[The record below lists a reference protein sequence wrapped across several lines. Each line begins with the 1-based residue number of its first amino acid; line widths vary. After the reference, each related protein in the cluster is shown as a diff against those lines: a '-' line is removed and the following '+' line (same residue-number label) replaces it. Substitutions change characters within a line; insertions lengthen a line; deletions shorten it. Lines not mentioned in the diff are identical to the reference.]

1 VWKRKR
7 APKAHEFEGRVGEN
21 HDRQVHTDMVENET
35 QDTSVLISRGVALLL
50 QRCTQFFVEETR
62 RSSSKIRSIGVQ

>member
-1 VWKRKR
+1 MWQRKR

-21 HDRQVHTDMVENET
+21 DDRQVHTDMVEYET

-50 QRCTQFFVEETR
+50 QRSDLVF
-62 RSSSKIRSIGVQ
+62 GVNVTK

>member
-35 QDTSVLISRGVALLL
+35 QDASVLISRGVALLL
-50 QRCTQFFVEETR
+50 QTRTHFFVLRKPDAVVARFE
-62 RSSSKIRSIGVQ
+62 V